1 MEQLSFDDNLD
12 VIKEYLSRWPNEWK
26 FNGRLNTTIITV
38 FQDAINRNST
48 DDLERIFEILKGISP
63 PELEQYIKITLEN
76 GKKISILEYAISLQN
91 ENVKNLLISKG
102 FTDVKT
108 PTRVAPVRP
117 RIYTSGG
124 TRKKKSKK
132 YRQKRK
138 SRLR

>member
-1 MEQLSFDDNLD
+1 MEQLSFDENLY

-63 PELEQYIKITLEN
+63 PELEQYIKLP
-76 GKKISILEYAISLQN
+76 GRGGKISILEYAISLQN

-108 PTRVAPVRP
+108 PARVAPVRP